1 MQIMSKPYT
10 ATISPGIDVLARN
23 MDEQQFV
30 DIISHL
36 LCRQLCQR
44 ESKKEI
50 KGFSRKGLVMKKQVK
65 KNNAGKNERRFGVI
79 LTPFLKEP
87 LEKKNGKTRG
97 GGRALSRPPLYSE
110 Y

>member
-1 MQIMSKPYT
+1 
-10 ATISPGIDVLARN
+10 
-23 MDEQQFV
+23 
-30 DIISHL
+30 
-36 LCRQLCQR
+36 
-44 ESKKEI
+44 
-50 KGFSRKGLVMKKQVK
+50 MKKQVK